1 MSLSSLFKKIGESV
15 DSKRWLVFVVF
26 ISLLV
31 VSLYGATSIAM
42 HSGIDTYIQKDS
54 KMYQDLDHY
63 NKMFS
68 EESIVIMV
76 EGANVKDPSVLE
88 ASVRLEKMVTNISGV
103 KSVTGPATIITA
115 ANEQLTGRSES
126 PKTADEVQSIIDL
139 SPSYF
144 SQLIYDDTHSLI
156 LVSYA
161 DLTDKQKADVLTA
174 VKDAVKFA
182 GFPPGYNLI
191 VTGETAL
198 ALDMDAEMS
207 TGMAVLL
214 GLAIFLMVIAL
225 GLVFR
230 GVRWRLYPL
239 VVVVF
244 GLLYTFGLMGFLGIN
259 MTMVSISAFPILIG
273 LGVDYAIQFHSR
285 MEEELR
291 RCKTRRDAVTSTFK
305 HMGPAVL
312 TALVVTLIS
321 FISLL
326 TSSVPMIQDFGKL
339 LILGC
344 SACYVA
350 ALFFGVVSLY
360 FMDKLA
366 ERIAQKDAKTGKKS
380 LMSRIFPEI
389 KRNCVVEN
397 ADVSDSSEPKKTD
410 GNGNFISKSL
420 NKIIDFTM
428 KHKTTI
434 FVIAITTGSIG
445 FYADTA
451 IPAETDFKTYIPQ
464 EMPALVDFFH
474 MGSVMGGSGSLNIM
488 IETDNIAS
496 PLLLKW
502 MDDFGTYQIT
512 NQMYVYDASSLAS
525 VVKEHNGGVIPE
537 TEEEIRAIYEQLPA
551 STLSRYSY
559 GNSMLLL
566 SLNTGSAMDDL
577 PMAGL
582 ETLLRTI
589 EEDLIWHQ
597 MPPGSS
603 AAVTGSQIPYIELL
617 GSLLNGRIQQTIL
630 GVILVFVTLLFIYR
644 DFFKATAPVLSIVL
658 VIGWSGIV
666 MYAFNIVYTPMTAV
680 MGCMILG
687 AGSEYSI
694 LLMERFYEEKE
705 SGLLAAEAMKVAVSS
720 TGNALIVSGLTTV
733 FGFLALTASAFGI
746 ISSFGV
752 VTVINMVMTLLASFV
767 VFPPLMLTFDGFR
780 DRGVMGTLAYLKNS
794 ILSAVKSD
802 KNREMI

>member
-1 MSLSSLFKKIGESV
+1 MSLSSLFTKIGESV

-26 ISLLV
+26 ISLLI
-31 VSLYGATSIAM
+31 VSLYGASTITM
-42 HSGIDTYIQKDS
+42 YSGMDTYIQKDS

-76 EGANVKDPSVLE
+76 EGANVKDPAVLE
-88 ASVRLEKMVTNISGV
+88 ASVRFEKMASNISGV
-103 KSVTGPATIITA
+103 NRVVGPATIITA
-115 ANEQLTGRSES
+115 TNEQLTGRSEI
-126 PKTADEVQSIIDL
+126 PKTADEIQSIIDL

-161 DLTDKQKADVLTA
+161 DLTDAQKEDVLGA
-174 VKDAVKFA
+174 VRDAVSFA
-182 GFPPGYNLI
+182 GFPPGYNII
-191 VTGETAL
+191 VTGDAAL
-198 ALDMDAEMS
+198 SSDMNAEMS
-207 TGMAVLL
+207 TSMGTLL
-214 GLAIFLMVIAL
+214 GLAILLMVLAL

-239 VVVVF
+239 IVVVF
-244 GLLYTFGLMGFLGIN
+244 GLLYTFGFMGFLGIN
-259 MTMVSISAFPILIG
+259 MTMVSIAAFPILIG
-273 LGVDYAIQFHSR
+273 LGVDYAIQFHNR

-291 RCKTRRDAVTSTFK
+291 RCKTRRDAVVSTVK
-305 HMGPAVL
+305 NMGPAVL
-312 TALVVTLIS
+312 TALFVTVVS
-321 FISLL
+321 FFSLL

-344 SACYVA
+344 SACYIS

-360 FMDKLA
+360 FMDKLS
-366 ERIAQKDAKTGKKS
+366 ERIAIKDAKKGKKS
-380 LMSRIFPEI
+380 LLSKIFSPI
-389 KRNCVVEN
+389 KRGCDADFDGVDSESKNKPAEN
-397 ADVSDSSEPKKTD
+397 SNIITKT
-410 GNGNFISKSL
+410 L

-428 KHKTTI
+428 KHKKTI
-434 FVIAITTGSIG
+434 FVVAIVTGSIG
-445 FYADTA
+445 FYADSA

-464 EMPALVDFFH
+464 DMPALVDFFH
-474 MGSVMGGSGSLNIM
+474 MGSVMGGSGTVNIM

-496 PLLLKW
+496 PILLKW
-502 MDDFGTYQIT
+502 MDDFGTYQTT
-512 NQMYVYDASSLAS
+512 NQMYVYGASSLAS
-525 VVKEHNGGVIPE
+525 VVKEYNGGVIPD
-537 TEEEIRAIYEQLPA
+537 TEEEIRDIYAQIPE
-551 STLSRYSY
+551 STLSQYSY

-566 SLNTGSAMDDL
+566 NLNIGSAMEDL
-577 PMAGL
+577 PMDGL
-582 ETLLRTI
+582 KTLVEII
-589 EEDLIWHQ
+589 EEDLTWHQ
-597 MPPGSS
+597 LPPGST
-603 AAVTGSQIPYIELL
+603 ATITGSTIPFIELL

-630 GVILVFVTLLFIYR
+630 GVVLVFVTLLFIYR
-644 DFFKATAPVLSIVL
+644 DFFKAAAPVLSIVL

-694 LLMERFYEEKE
+694 LLMERFYEEKAH
-705 SGLLAAEAMKVAVSS
+705 GLPSVEAMRTAVSS
-720 TGNALIVSGLTTV
+720 TGIALVVSGLTTV

-746 ISSFGV
+746 VSSFGV

-780 DRGVMGTLAYLKNS
+780 DRGVIGTLVHLKNS
-794 ILSAVKSD
+794 ILSAVKPN